1 MFGKKKNITVIDL
14 NGTIGT
20 RKNVSR
26 KYDHSKMTKTLS
38 DLYSDDSVKGVIIRV
53 NSPGGS
59 AGASYELFD
68 LIKKL
73 TEKKTVYAS
82 VTDIACSGAYLAIAA
97 VDKIFATPMS
107 IVGSIGVL
115 MELPN
120 FKEVSDKIGFK
131 LNVFKSGEMKDIGN
145 PFRDITAEEKEYIQ
159 DILQHDYNTF
169 ADIIL
174 KYRSGVN
181 KDYSCD
187 GRFFS
192 GEDGKTLGFVDVLGT
207 FHDALENLKR
217 ITSIKENIKYI
228 SEDTSF
234 TQKLL
239 SKFNVNVSLN
249 LDGSFWERYL

>member
-1 MFGKKKNITVIDL
+1 MFGKKKNITVIDI
-14 NGTIGT
+14 NGAISTH
-20 RKNVSR
+20 KNVGS
-26 KYDHSKMTKTLS
+26 KYDHSKMIKTLS

-73 TEKKTVYAS
+73 TERKTVYAT

-131 LNVFKSGEMKDIGN
+131 LNVLKSGRMKDIGN
-145 PFRDITAEEKEYIQ
+145 PFRDMTAEEKEYIQ
-159 DILQHDYNTF
+159 DILRHDHNTF
-169 ADIIL
+169 TDIIL
-174 KYRSGVN
+174 KYRARVDKN
-181 KDYSCD
+181 YSCD

-192 GEDGKTLGFVDVLGT
+192 GEDGKTLGFVDALGT
-207 FHDALENLKR
+207 FHDALEQLKR
-217 ITSIKENIKYI
+217 IIETEDVKYI

-234 TQKLL
+234 AQKLL
-239 SKFNVNVSLN
+239 SKLNINVSLN
-249 LDGSFWERYL
+249 LDSSFLGRYL